1 MIEREEA
8 KEIAI
13 SVLAI
18 SSALA
23 IVFAGLDGLFL
34 FPKEFIFFVFSL
46 IVTIGSGFILHEMGH
61 KLVAISYGA
70 YARFKMWAQGIA
82 FMFLTSVLGFLFAA
96 PGAVYI
102 FSPSISKKEN
112 AIISVI
118 GPLINVAL
126 AIFFLIMQVV
136 FPLKQFYSFLVL
148 YGGGFVGYGIYRGIF
163 DVWQFGAAINIILA
177 MFNMIPIFPLD
188 GSKVYE
194 WNRFVWLFFILFL
207 LLFANAV
214 IGFQA
219 TISFAFMFF
228 LAFILSKLFFG

>member
-13 SVLAI
+13 SVVAI
-18 SSALA
+18 SLALA

-34 FPKEFIFFVFSL
+34 FPKEFLFFVFSL
-46 IVTIGSGFILHEMGH
+46 LVTIGSGFILHEMGH

-70 YARFKMWAQGIA
+70 YARFKMWAQGIV

-112 AIISVI
+112 AIISLV
-118 GPLINVAL
+118 GPLINVLL
-126 AIFFLIMQVV
+126 AIFFLIMQALL
-136 FPLKQFYSFLVL
+136 PLKQFYSFLIF
-148 YGGGFVGYGIYRGIF
+148 YGGGFAGYGIYRGIF
-163 DVWQFGAAINIILA
+163 DVWQFGAAINLILA

-188 GSKVYE
+188 GSKVYA
-194 WNRFVWLFFILFL
+194 WNRFLWVASILFL
-207 LLFANAV
+207 LAFANAV

-219 TISFAFMFF
+219 TVSFALMFF
-228 LAFILSKLFFG
+228 IAFILSKLFFG